1 MPQISQELKNTVALN
16 PHIKQV
22 YFTAA
27 GEHFFNVKK
36 HAGSMYGNLKFDPQ
50 NQNAAIVNS
59 DTLITETLTREQV
72 LL

>member
-1 MPQISQELKNTVALN
+1 MPKISQELKDTVVQS
-16 PHIKQV
+16 PHIKKV

-27 GEHFFNVKK
+27 GQHFFYVRK
-36 HAGSMYGNLKFDPQ
+36 HAGAMYGNLKFDPQ